1 MGRTHLILV
10 GLAAAGTLAL
20 SACGSGAQDEQAA
33 PQAQNQQMQMQ
44 GHDMSS
50 MSSMQGMQGTGG
62 DMAGMH
68 HGDGGVELW
77 AVQSGPLGTVVT
89 DAAGHVMHRYDGDSA
104 TPPKTT
110 CTEDCAA
117 EWPPVLLPDGQQ
129 PELMGVDSSKVG
141 TVTREDG
148 SRQVTLAGWPLYRYA
163 GDDGSLTTTAGQGEG
178 GTWFAVAPDG
188 SKAATP

>member
-1 MGRTHLILV
+1 MGRTHLILA
-10 GLAAAGTLAL
+10 GLAAGVLSL
-20 SACGSGAQDEQAA
+20 SACGSGAQDEQVT
-33 PQAQNQQMQMQ
+33 PQAQTRMQ

-50 MSSMQGMQGTGG
+50 TQGH
-62 DMAGMH
+62 DMANMSGTH

-104 TPPKTT
+104 APPKTT

-117 EWPPVLLPDGQQ
+117 EWPPVLLADGDQ

-148 SRQVTLAGWPLYRYA
+148 TKQITLAGWPLYRYA
-163 GDDGSLTTTAGQGEG
+163 GDDGSLTSTAGQGTG

-188 SKAATP
+188 SKITTP